1 MKKGLCLLLTM
12 CLLISC
18 ALAEVAGLEDFRAQQ
33 ETLRQQ
39 QEALQLEMEIA
50 QLNIQLAQM
59 RQDAQALA
67 SAEAEAARIEAE
79 LAALAAQEG
88 NLMAGMCTQV
98 DELIAQL
105 EAEQARLECQLAENV
120 AQQEELRALRW
131 TLSAGDELVGT
142 ARGFQSEVTATILL
156 DGNGVIRELRLD
168 TSGETRG
175 FGTRVME
182 DASFISQ
189 FIGQRLPVDE
199 RKIDGVSG
207 ATITCIAAV
216 RAINQAGMLQSLE
229 IQMEALSEMNRENAE
244 IIADLQS
251 DLEASREAAAASVEA
266 SAEVADILND
276 VMGILN
282 STNVLTGSASGFG
295 GDVSVTLTLDMN
307 GTIDEIEVD
316 MPFETP
322 GIGSKCGEKDWL
334 AQFLGKKGPFEI
346 GKNIDVVTFATFTSR
361 GIVEA
366 VNAALGYE

>member
-1 MKKGLCLLLTM
+1 MQRVKKGLCLLLTM

-33 ETLRQQ
+33 ETIRQQ
-39 QEALQLEMEIA
+39 QEALQLEME
-50 QLNIQLAQM
+50 
-59 RQDAQALA
+59 
-67 SAEAEAARIEAE
+67 
-79 LAALAAQEG
+79 
-88 NLMAGMCTQV
+88 
-98 DELIAQL
+98 IAQL
-105 EAEQARLECQLAENV
+105 EAEQARLECQLAENA
-120 AQQEELRALRW
+120 AQQEELRALML
-131 TLSAGDELVGT
+131 TLCSDGELVGT

-207 ATITCIAAV
+207 ATVTSRAV
-216 RAINQAGMLQSLE
+216 VSAINAAEARQAEETTEQVSLPDWVSTGE
-229 IQMEALSEMNRENAE
+229 G
-244 IIADLQS
+244 
-251 DLEASREAAAASVEA
+251 SVTHY
-266 SAEVADILND
+266 
-276 VMGILN
+276 GQG
-282 STNVLTGSASGFG
+282 TVLTGSASGFG
-295 GDVSVTLTLDMN
+295 GDVSVTLTLNMN

-322 GIGSKCGEKDWL
+322 GIGSQCGEKTWL
-334 AQFLGKKGPFEI
+334 AQFIGRKGPFVI
-346 GKNIDVVTFATFTSR
+346 GENIDVATSATFTSR

-366 VNAALGYE
+366 VNKALGYE

>member
-1 MKKGLCLLLTM
+1 MQRVKKGLCLLLTL

-33 ETLRQQ
+33 ETLHQQ

-67 SAEAEAARIEAE
+67 AAEAEAARIEAE
-79 LAALAAQEG
+79 LAALAAQETS
-88 NLMAGMCTQV
+88 LKAEMLTQV

-105 EAEQARLECQLAENV
+105 EAEQDSLERLLAENA

-131 TLSAGDELVGT
+131 TLSAGDELVGM
-142 ARGFQSEVTATILL
+142 ARGFQSEVMATILL
-156 DGNGVIRELRLD
+156 DDRGAIRELRLD
-168 TSGETRG
+168 TSGETPG

-182 DASFISQ
+182 SESFISQ

-199 RKIDGVSG
+199 RKVDDVSG

-216 RAINQAGMLQSLE
+216 RAINAAEARQAEETTELVSLPDWVSTGE
-229 IQMEALSEMNRENAE
+229 G
-244 IIADLQS
+244 
-251 DLEASREAAAASVEA
+251 SVTHY
-266 SAEVADILND
+266 
-276 VMGILN
+276 GQG
-282 STNVLTGSASGFG
+282 TVLTGSASGFG

-307 GTIDEIEVD
+307 GAIDEIEVD
-316 MPFETP
+316 IPFETP
-322 GIGSKCGEKDWL
+322 GIGSQCGEKTWL
-334 AQFLGKKGPFEI
+334 AQFIGRKGPFEL
-346 GKNIDVVTFATFTSR
+346 GENIDVVTFATFTSR

>member
-1 MKKGLCLLLTM
+1 MKKGLCLLLTL

-67 SAEAEAARIEAE
+67 AAEAEAARIEAE
-79 LAALAAQEG
+79 LAALAAQETS
-88 NLMAGMCTQV
+88 LKAEMLTQV

-105 EAEQARLECQLAENV
+105 EAEQARLECQLAENA

-189 FIGQRLPVDE
+189 FTGQRLPVDE

-207 ATITCIAAV
+207 ATVTSRAV
-216 RAINQAGMLQSLE
+216 VSAINAAEARQAEETTEQVSLPDWVSTGE
-229 IQMEALSEMNRENAE
+229 G
-244 IIADLQS
+244 
-251 DLEASREAAAASVEA
+251 SVTHY
-266 SAEVADILND
+266 
-276 VMGILN
+276 GQG
-282 STNVLTGSASGFG
+282 TVLTGSASGFG

-307 GTIDEIEVD
+307 GAIDEIEVD
-316 MPFETP
+316 IPFETP

-334 AQFLGKKGPFEI
+334 AQFIGRKGPFEL
-346 GKNIDVVTFATFTSR
+346 GENIDVVTFATFTSR
-361 GIVEA
+361 GIIEA

>member
-1 MKKGLCLLLTM
+1 MKKGLCLLLIM

-67 SAEAEAARIEAE
+67 AAEAEAARIEAD
-79 LAALAAQEG
+79 LAALAAQEESMHSDM
-88 NLMAGMCTQV
+88 LVQV
-98 DELIAQL
+98 NELLAEL
-105 EAEQARLECQLAENV
+105 SAEQYRLEQQLADNA

-131 TLSAGDELVGT
+131 TLSAGDELVGEG
-142 ARGFQSEVTATILL
+142 AGYQSRVTATILL
-156 DGNGVIRELRLD
+156 DDRGAIRELRLD
-168 TSGETRG
+168 TSGETPG

-182 DASFISQ
+182 DESFISQ
-189 FIGQRLPVDE
+189 FIGQTLPVDE
-199 RKIDGVSG
+199 RKIDVVSG
-207 ATITCIAAV
+207 VTVTSRAV
-216 RAINQAGMLQSLE
+216 VNAINAA
-229 IQMEALSEMNRENAE
+229 EAR
-244 IIADLQS
+244 Q
-251 DLEASREAAAASVEA
+251 
-266 SAEVADILND
+266 AEVTTEFASYPDW
-276 VMGILN
+276 VG
-282 STNVLTGSASGFG
+282 TGEEQGTVLTGSASGFG

-322 GIGSKCGEKDWL
+322 GIGSKCGEKAWL
-334 AQFLGKKGPFEI
+334 AQFIGHKGPFVI
-346 GKNIDVVTFATFTSR
+346 GENIDVVTFATITSR

>member
-67 SAEAEAARIEAE
+67 SAEAEAARIEAD

-88 NLMAGMCTQV
+88 NLMAGMRTQV

-105 EAEQARLECQLAENV
+105 EAEQSRLEYQLAENA

-156 DGNGVIRELRLD
+156 DDRGAIRELRLD

-182 DASFISQ
+182 SESFISQ
-189 FIGQRLPVDE
+189 FIGQTLPVDE

-207 ATITCIAAV
+207 ATITSSAVV
-216 RAINQAGMLQSLE
+216 RAINAAEARQA
-229 IQMEALSEMNRENAE
+229 AL
-244 IIADLQS
+244 
-251 DLEASREAAAASVEA
+251 AATVTAVLTS
-266 SAEVADILND
+266 SAPGF
-276 VMGILN
+276 VMG
-282 STNVLTGSASGFG
+282 GMG
-295 GDVSVTLTLDMN
+295 GDVTVNVTLNED
-307 GTIDEIEVD
+307 GTIATLKVD
-316 MPFETP
+316 LSTQTP
-322 GIGSKCGEKDWL
+322 SIGDKCDDGAWL
-334 AQFLGKKGPFEI
+334 AQFIGRKGPFVI
-346 GKNIDVVTFATFTSR
+346 GENVDVVTGATFTSN
-361 GIVEA
+361 GIIEA

>member
-33 ETLRQQ
+33 ETIRQQ

-67 SAEAEAARIEAE
+67 SAEAEAARIEAD

-88 NLMAGMCTQV
+88 NLMAGMRTQV
-98 DELIAQL
+98 DELIVQL
-105 EAEQARLECQLAENV
+105 EAERSRLEYQLAENA

-156 DGNGVIRELRLD
+156 DDRGAIRELRLD
-168 TSGETRG
+168 TSGETSG

-182 DASFISQ
+182 SESFISQ
-189 FIGQRLPVDE
+189 FIGQTLPVDE

-207 ATITCIAAV
+207 ATITSEAV
-216 RAINQAGMLQSLE
+216 MEAINAAEACQAEETTELG
-229 IQMEALSEMNRENAE
+229 
-244 IIADLQS
+244 DLP
-251 DLEASREAAAASVEA
+251 DWMPTGEG
-266 SAEVADILND
+266 D
-276 VMGILN
+276 VSYYGQG
-282 STNVLTGSASGFG
+282 TVLTGSASGFG

-316 MPFETP
+316 IPFETP
-322 GIGSKCGEKDWL
+322 GFGSKCGEKDWL
-334 AQFLGKKGPFEI
+334 AQFIGRKGPFEL
-346 GKNIDVVTFATFTSR
+346 GENIDVVTFATITSR

-366 VNAALGYE
+366 VNAALGCE

>member
-33 ETLRQQ
+33 ETIRQQ

-67 SAEAEAARIEAE
+67 SAEAEAARIEAD

-88 NLMAGMCTQV
+88 NLMAGMRTQV
-98 DELIAQL
+98 DELIVQL
-105 EAEQARLECQLAENV
+105 EAEQSRLEYQLAENA

-156 DGNGVIRELRLD
+156 DDRGAIRELRLD
-168 TSGETRG
+168 TSGETSG
-175 FGTRVME
+175 FGSRVME
-182 DASFISQ
+182 SESFISQ
-189 FIGQRLPVDE
+189 FIGQTLPVDE

-207 ATITCIAAV
+207 ATITSEAV
-216 RAINQAGMLQSLE
+216 VEAINQAGMLQSLE

-244 IIADLQS
+244 MVAQLQS
-251 DLEASREAAAASVEA
+251 DLEASREAAEA

-282 STNVLTGSASGFG
+282 STTVLTGSASGFG

-316 MPFETP
+316 IPFETP
-322 GIGSKCGEKDWL
+322 GFGSKCGEKDWL
-334 AQFLGKKGPFEI
+334 AQFIGRKGPFEL
-346 GKNIDVVTFATFTSR
+346 GENIDVVTFATITSR

-366 VNAALGYE
+366 VNAALGCE

>member
-12 CLLISC
+12 YLMISC

-33 ETLRQQ
+33 ETIRQQ

-67 SAEAEAARIEAE
+67 AAEAEAARIEAE
-79 LAALAAQEG
+79 LAALAAQETS
-88 NLMAGMCTQV
+88 LKAEMLTQV

-105 EAEQARLECQLAENV
+105 EAEQDSLERLLAENA
-120 AQQEELRALRW
+120 AQQEELRALML
-131 TLSAGDELVGT
+131 TLCSDGELVGESV
-142 ARGFQSEVTATILL
+142 GYQSRVTATIRL
-156 DGNGVIRELRLD
+156 DDRGAIRELRLD
-168 TSGETRG
+168 TSGETPG

-182 DASFISQ
+182 SERFISQ
-189 FIGQRLPVDE
+189 FIGQTLPIDE
-199 RKIDGVSG
+199 RKIDVVSG
-207 ATITCIAAV
+207 VTVTSRAVAA
-216 RAINQAGMLQSLE
+216 AINAAEARQAE
-229 IQMEALSEMNRENAE
+229 ETAE
-244 IIADLQS
+244 LGELPDWMPTG
-251 DLEASREAAAASVEA
+251 EG
-266 SAEVADILND
+266 D
-276 VMGILN
+276 VSYYGQG
-282 STNVLTGSASGFG
+282 TVLTGSASGFG
-295 GDVSVTLTLDMN
+295 GDVSVTLTLNMN

-346 GKNIDVVTFATFTSR
+346 GKNIDVVTYATFTSR

>member
-67 SAEAEAARIEAE
+67 AAEAEAARIEAD

-88 NLMAGMCTQV
+88 NLMAGMRTQV

-105 EAEQARLECQLAENV
+105 EAEQSRLEYQLAENA

-142 ARGFQSEVTATILL
+142 ARGFQSDVTATILL
-156 DGNGVIRELRLD
+156 DDRGAIRELRLD
-168 TSGETRG
+168 TSGETSG

-182 DASFISQ
+182 SESFISQ
-189 FIGQRLPVDE
+189 FIGQTLPLDE

-207 ATITCIAAV
+207 ATITSEAV
-216 RAINQAGMLQSLE
+216 VEAINQAGMLQSLE
-229 IQMEALSEMNRENAE
+229 IQMSEMNRENAE
-244 IIADLQS
+244 MVAQLQS
-251 DLEASREAAAASVEA
+251 DLEASREAAET

-282 STNVLTGSASGFG
+282 STTVLTGSASGFG

-307 GTIDEIEVD
+307 GAIDEIEVD
-316 MPFETP
+316 IPFETL
-322 GIGSKCGEKDWL
+322 GIGSKCGEKTWL
-334 AQFLGKKGPFEI
+334 AQFIGRKGPFEL
-346 GKNIDVVTFATFTSR
+346 GENIDVVTFATITSR

>member
-67 SAEAEAARIEAE
+67 AAEAEAARIEAD

-88 NLMAGMCTQV
+88 NLMAGMRTQV

-105 EAEQARLECQLAENV
+105 EAEQSRLEYQLAENA

-142 ARGFQSEVTATILL
+142 ARGFQSDVTATILL
-156 DGNGVIRELRLD
+156 DDRGAIRELRLD
-168 TSGETRG
+168 TSGETSG

-182 DASFISQ
+182 SESFISQ
-189 FIGQRLPVDE
+189 FIGQTLPVDE

-207 ATITCIAAV
+207 ATITSEAV
-216 RAINQAGMLQSLE
+216 VEAINQAGLLQSLE
-229 IQMEALSEMNRENAE
+229 IQMSEMNRENAE
-244 IIADLQS
+244 MVAQLQS
-251 DLEASREAAAASVEA
+251 DLEASREAAEA

-282 STNVLTGSASGFG
+282 STTVLTGSASGFG

-307 GTIDEIEVD
+307 GAIDEIEVD

-322 GIGSKCGEKDWL
+322 GIGSQCGEKAWL
-334 AQFLGKKGPFEI
+334 AQFIGRKGPFVI
-346 GKNIDVVTFATFTSR
+346 GENIDVATGATFTSN
-361 GIVEA
+361 GIIEA

>member
-1 MKKGLCLLLTM
+1 MKKGLCLLLTL

-33 ETLRQQ
+33 ETLHQQ

-67 SAEAEAARIEAE
+67 AAEAEAARIEAE
-79 LAALAAQEG
+79 LAALAAQETS
-88 NLMAGMCTQV
+88 LKAEMLTQV
-98 DELIAQL
+98 DEMVTQL
-105 EAEQARLECQLAENV
+105 EAEQDRLEYQLAENV
-120 AQQEELRALRW
+120 AQQEELRARRW
-131 TLSAGDELVGT
+131 TLSAGDELVGM

-156 DGNGVIRELRLD
+156 DDRGAIRELRLD
-168 TSGETRG
+168 TSGETPG

-182 DASFISQ
+182 SESFISQ

-207 ATITCIAAV
+207 ATVTSRAV
-216 RAINQAGMLQSLE
+216 VSAINAAEARQAEETTELVSLPVWVSSGE
-229 IQMEALSEMNRENAE
+229 G
-244 IIADLQS
+244 
-251 DLEASREAAAASVEA
+251 SVTHY
-266 SAEVADILND
+266 
-276 VMGILN
+276 GQG
-282 STNVLTGSASGFG
+282 TVLTGSASGFG
-295 GDVSVTLTLDMN
+295 GDVSVTLTLNMN

-322 GIGSKCGEKDWL
+322 GIGSKCGEKTWL
-334 AQFLGKKGPFEI
+334 AQFIGRKGPFEL
-346 GKNIDVVTFATFTSR
+346 GENIDVVTSATFTSR